1 MHYSYNSD
9 FILENNTTFSES
21 DFERSVKLIFCG
33 PNPINEDEEDEV
45 NYLECYD
52 KRYFISNNGNNFI
65 PNKDDYDKE
74 YLYPKNPFY
83 KSQKLLANSEVR
95 EDHQKINLDEDKE
108 KDCHPMSIH
117 SKESKVVS
125 NEQKETSK
133 FTCTKSLSSTN
144 DFQKMTEKKK
154 NLFELDNFKGYNLF
168 HPGGKEPFY
177 EGLKNEIQDFEKI
190 CPTNH
195 SVLCK
200 FKVKKKNQQITR
212 RKRHKSVKRK
222 LKPDNIRKKIKS
234 RFFKS
239 IRMRMNKMLK
249 EAKSKELFDL
259 LPQCFIINITKKKNQ
274 QIMDM
279 PFKTLLTYNFI
290 AEEKNME
297 QHNNTKSAKDKW
309 NVDIKKYDKN
319 LRVICYLEQNKEI
332 AKKSKFDVI
341 GNMTVAQLFDE
352 YLKSSEFEKEVAKLR
367 NEGNDNSYIKDY
379 IVKAFGFINYFH

>member
-9 FILENNTTFSES
+9 FILENNTSFLES

-33 PNPINEDEEDEV
+33 SNPINEDEEDEV
-45 NYLECYD
+45 NYLDCYD
-52 KRYFISNNGNNFI
+52 KRYFITNIGNNFI
-65 PNKDDYDKE
+65 PNKDDNDKE
-74 YLYPKNPFY
+74 FLYPKNPFY
-83 KSQKLLANSEVR
+83 KSQKLPANIEVKD
-95 EDHQKINLDEDKE
+95 EHPMINLDENKE
-108 KDCHPMSIH
+108 NDSHPKSIH
-117 SKESKVVS
+117 SKESKIIS

-133 FTCTKSLSSTN
+133 FTLTKSLSSTN
-144 DFQKMTEKKK
+144 DFQKITEKKK

-177 EGLKNEIQDFEKI
+177 ESLKNEIQDFEKI
-190 CPTNH
+190 YPINH
-195 SVLCK
+195 SMLCK

-274 QIMDM
+274 QIMDI
-279 PFKTLLTYNFI
+279 PFKTLLTYDFI

-297 QHNNTKSAKDKW
+297 QHSNMKSAKDKW

-319 LRVICYLEQNKEI
+319 LRVICYLENNKEI
-332 AKKSKFDVI
+332 AEKSKFDVI

-352 YLKSSEFEKEVAKLR
+352 YLKSAEFEKEVVKLR
-367 NEGNDNSYIKDY
+367 NEGNDDSYIKDY

>member
-9 FILENNTTFSES
+9 FIYENNTPFFES
-21 DFERSVKLIFCG
+21 DFERSIKLIFCG

-45 NYLECYD
+45 NYLNYND
-52 KRYFISNNGNNFI
+52 KRYFISNNGNNII
-65 PNKDDYDKE
+65 PNKDDNDKE

-83 KSQKLLANSEVR
+83 KSQKLIADIDIK
-95 EDHQKINLDEDKE
+95 EDKPKINLDEEKE
-108 KDCHPMSIH
+108 NDSYQNSLF
-117 SKESKVVS
+117 SKESKVIS
-125 NEQKETSK
+125 NDQKETSK
-133 FTCTKSLSSTN
+133 VTLTKSLSSTN
-144 DFQKMTEKKK
+144 DFQKITEKKK

-168 HPGGKEPFY
+168 HPGGKEPLY
-177 EGLKNEIQDFEKI
+177 ESLKNEIQDIEKI
-190 CPTNH
+190 FPNNH
-195 SVLCK
+195 SILCK

-212 RKRHKSVKRK
+212 RKHHKSVKRK

-239 IRMRMNKMLK
+239 IRMRINKMLK
-249 EAKSKELFDL
+249 EAKSKEFFDL

-279 PFKTLLTYNFI
+279 PFKTLITYNFI
-290 AEEKNME
+290 AEEKSME
-297 QHNNTKSAKDKW
+297 NRSDKKSAKDKW

-319 LRVICYLEQNKEI
+319 LRVISYLEQNKEI
-332 AKKSKFDVI
+332 AKKSKFDII

-352 YLKSSEFEKEVAKLR
+352 YLKSAEFEKEVVKLR
-367 NEGNDNSYIKDY
+367 NEGNDDSYIKDY

>member
-1 MHYSYNSD
+1 MHYSYNPD
-9 FILENNTTFSES
+9 FILENNTTFCES

-33 PNPINEDEEDEV
+33 PNPINEDEEGEV
-45 NYLECYD
+45 NYPECYD
-52 KRYFISNNGNNFI
+52 KRYFNSNNGNNFI

-74 YLYPKNPFY
+74 YLYPKNSFY
-83 KSQKLLANSEVR
+83 KSQKLIANIGIR
-95 EDHQKINLDEDKE
+95 EHQRMINLDENKE
-108 KDCHPMSIH
+108 KDSHPMSIL
-117 SKESKVVS
+117 SKESKVIS
-125 NEQKETSK
+125 NEQKENSK
-133 FTCTKSLSSTN
+133 FIFTKSLSSTN
-144 DFQKMTEKKK
+144 DFQKITEKKK

-177 EGLKNEIQDFEKI
+177 ESLKNEIQDFEKI
-190 CPTNH
+190 YPINL
-195 SVLCK
+195 SVPCK
-200 FKVKKKNQQITR
+200 FKVKKKNQQMTR

-239 IRMRMNKMLK
+239 IRMRINKMLK

-297 QHNNTKSAKDKW
+297 QDSNTKSAKDKW

-319 LRVICYLEQNKEI
+319 LRVISYLEQNKEI
-332 AKKSKFDVI
+332 AKKSKFDII

-352 YLKSSEFEKEVAKLR
+352 YLKSAEFEKEVVKLR
-367 NEGNDNSYIKDY
+367 NEGNDDSYIKDY

>member
-1 MHYSYNSD
+1 MHYSYNSE
-9 FILENNTTFSES
+9 FILENNTTFFES

-33 PNPINEDEEDEV
+33 PNPINEDEEDEA
-45 NYLECYD
+45 NYLDCND
-52 KRYFISNNGNNFI
+52 KRYFILNNGNNFI
-65 PNKDDYDKE
+65 SNKDDYDKE
-74 YLYPKNPFY
+74 YLYPNSPFY
-83 KSQKLLANSEVR
+83 KTQKSLTNIEFKENL
-95 EDHQKINLDEDKE
+95 QMINLNEDKE
-108 KDCHPMSIH
+108 KDSHPISLL
-117 SKESKVVS
+117 SKESKVIS

-133 FTCTKSLSSTN
+133 FTLTKSLLSTN
-144 DFQKMTEKKK
+144 DFQKITEKKK

-177 EGLKNEIQDFEKI
+177 ESLKNEIQDFEKI
-190 CPTNH
+190 YPNNH

-200 FKVKKKNQQITR
+200 FKVKKKNQQLTR

-239 IRMRMNKMLK
+239 IRMRINKMLK

-297 QHNNTKSAKDKW
+297 QHSNTKSAKDKW

-332 AKKSKFDVI
+332 AKKSKFDII

-352 YLKSSEFEKEVAKLR
+352 YLKSAEFEKEVVKLR
-367 NEGNDNSYIKDY
+367 NEGNDDSYIKDY

>member
-1 MHYSYNSD
+1 
-9 FILENNTTFSES
+9 
-21 DFERSVKLIFCG
+21 
-33 PNPINEDEEDEV
+33 
-45 NYLECYD
+45 
-52 KRYFISNNGNNFI
+52 
-65 PNKDDYDKE
+65 
-74 YLYPKNPFY
+74 
-83 KSQKLLANSEVR
+83 
-95 EDHQKINLDEDKE
+95 
-108 KDCHPMSIH
+108 MSILP
-117 SKESKVVS
+117 KESKSIS
-125 NEQKETSK
+125 NDIKENSK
-133 FTCTKSLSSTN
+133 ITITKSLSSTN
-144 DFQKMTEKKK
+144 DFQKITEKRK

-177 EGLKNEIQDFEKI
+177 ESLKNEIQDFEKMY
-190 CPTNH
+190 TNNH

-234 RFFKS
+234 RFFKA
-239 IRMRMNKMLK
+239 IRMRVNKMLK
-249 EAKSKELFDL
+249 ESKSKELFDL

-279 PFKTLLTYNFI
+279 PFKTLLAYNFI

-297 QHNNTKSAKDKW
+297 QHSDMKCSKDKW

-332 AKKSKFDVI
+332 AKKSKFDII

-352 YLKSSEFEKEVAKLR
+352 YLKSAEFEKEVVKLR
-367 NEGNDNSYIKDY
+367 NEGNDDSYIKDY

>member
-1 MHYSYNSD
+1 M
-9 FILENNTTFSES
+9 
-21 DFERSVKLIFCG
+21 
-33 PNPINEDEEDEV
+33 
-45 NYLECYD
+45 
-52 KRYFISNNGNNFI
+52 
-65 PNKDDYDKE
+65 
-74 YLYPKNPFY
+74 
-83 KSQKLLANSEVR
+83 
-95 EDHQKINLDEDKE
+95 
-108 KDCHPMSIH
+108 
-117 SKESKVVS
+117 
-125 NEQKETSK
+125 
-133 FTCTKSLSSTN
+133 
-144 DFQKMTEKKK
+144 
-154 NLFELDNFKGYNLF
+154 
-168 HPGGKEPFY
+168 
-177 EGLKNEIQDFEKI
+177 
-190 CPTNH
+190 
-195 SVLCK
+195 LCK

-279 PFKTLLTYNFI
+279 PFKTLLTYDFI

-297 QHNNTKSAKDKW
+297 QHSNMKSAKDKW

-319 LRVICYLEQNKEI
+319 LRVICYLENNKEI
-332 AKKSKFDVI
+332 AEKSKFDVI

-352 YLKSSEFEKEVAKLR
+352 YLKSAEFEKEVVKLR
-367 NEGNDNSYIKDY
+367 NEGNDDSYIKDY

>member
-74 YLYPKNPFY
+74 YLYPKNSFY
-83 KSQKLLANSEVR
+83 KSQKLLANSGVR